1 MDKLDRLDRMV
12 MKYVILAALFI
23 LVIFNYQNIFQM
35 IREFWDIIAPV
46 VYGFVFAYILNL
58 IMVMYE
64 GIWFPE
70 SDNEYL
76 NRVRRPVSI
85 ILALITVIIVIVLIL
100 WLIIP
105 QLISLVQTLL
115 ENLPI
120 MVAYVQ
126 RIIDDLEQVY
136 PEIDTIISNLNINWE
151 NIARD
156 AASFA
161 NNILGSTFT
170 TFQLLTSSLFKLVI
184 ILVVAIY
191 ALLSKEKIQY
201 QIKRMARAYLDKN
214 RYRRIGYVLRVTNES
229 FSSFITGMLLEAIIY
244 GSLVTVGMMLF
255 NFPYAGMIGA
265 LSGALALVPMVG
277 AILSALIGALLIF
290 VQNPIQ
296 GLVFL
301 IFNFLLQQIESNVI
315 YPRVVGGSIG
325 LPGIW
330 TFIAVTIGG
339 GILGP
344 SGFFLGVPIASAVY
358 KLIRTDVEYRELDQS
373 KAVENDLSMSS

>member
-1 MDKLDRLDRMV
+1 MDKLGRLDRMV
-12 MKYVILAALFI
+12 MKYVILAAVFI
-23 LVIFNYQNIFQM
+23 LVIFNYQHIFAGL
-35 IREFWDIIAPV
+35 RELWDVISPV

-64 GIWFPE
+64 GFWFPE
-70 SDNEYL
+70 TDNEL
-76 NRVRRPVSI
+76 LIRARRPVSI
-85 ILALITVIIVIVLIL
+85 LLALITVIIVIVLVL

-115 ENLPI
+115 ENLPL
-120 MVAYVQ
+120 MVEYIQ
-126 RIIDDLEQVY
+126 RWIEDLEEIY
-136 PEIDTIISNLNINWE
+136 PQIDTLINNLNINWE
-151 NIARD
+151 SIARD

-170 TFQLLTSSLFKLVI
+170 TFQLLTSSLFRLVI

-191 ALLSKEKIQY
+191 ALFSKEKIQR
-201 QIKRMARAYLDKN
+201 QVKRVLRAYMKRDHF
-214 RYRRIGYVLRVTNES
+214 RRLKYVLRVTNES
-229 FSSFITGMLLEAIIY
+229 FSSFITGMLIEAIIY
-244 GSLVTVGMMLF
+244 GTLVTVGMMIF

-277 AILSALIGALLIF
+277 AILSAVIGTMLIF

-296 GLVFL
+296 GLF
-301 IFNFLLQQIESNVI
+301 FLLFNIVLQQLESNAI
-315 YPRVVGGSIG
+315 YPRIVGGSIG

-344 SGFFLGVPIASAVY
+344 AGFFLGVPIASVIY
-358 KLIRTDVEYRELDQS
+358 KLIRSNVEYKEHHYELDHES
-373 KAVENDLSMSS
+373 ELTF

>member
-1 MDKLDRLDRMV
+1 MDKLGRLDRMV
-12 MKYVILAALFI
+12 MKYVSLAAVFI
-23 LVIFNYQNIFQM
+23 LVIFNYQHIFAGL
-35 IREFWDIIAPV
+35 RELWDVISPV

-64 GIWFPE
+64 GFWFPE
-70 SDNEYL
+70 TDDEL
-76 NRVRRPVSI
+76 LIRARRPVSI
-85 ILALITVIIVIVLIL
+85 LLALITVIIVIVLVL

-115 ENLPI
+115 ENLPL
-120 MVAYVQ
+120 MVEYIQ
-126 RIIDDLEQVY
+126 RWIEDLEEIY
-136 PEIDTIISNLNINWE
+136 PQIDTLINNLNINWE
-151 NIARD
+151 SIARD

-170 TFQLLTSSLFKLVI
+170 TFQLLTSSLFRLVV

-191 ALLSKEKIQY
+191 ALFSKEKIQR
-201 QIKRMARAYLDKN
+201 QVKRLLRAYMKRDHF
-214 RYRRIGYVLRVTNES
+214 RRLKYVLRVTNES
-229 FSSFITGMLLEAIIY
+229 FSSFITGMLIEAIIY
-244 GSLVTVGMMLF
+244 GTLVTVGMMIF

-277 AILSALIGALLIF
+277 AILSAVIGTMLIF

-296 GLVFL
+296 GLF
-301 IFNFLLQQIESNVI
+301 FLLFNIVLQQLESNAI
-315 YPRVVGGSIG
+315 YPRIVGGSIG

-344 SGFFLGVPIASAVY
+344 AGFFLGVPIASVIY
-358 KLIRTDVEYRELDQS
+358 KLIRSNVEYKEHYYELDHGS
-373 KAVENDLSMSS
+373 ELTF

>member
-1 MDKLDRLDRMV
+1 MDKLGRLDRMV
-12 MKYVILAALFI
+12 MKYVSLAAVFI
-23 LVIFNYQNIFQM
+23 LVIFNYQHIFAGL
-35 IREFWDIIAPV
+35 RELWDVISPV

-64 GIWFPE
+64 GFWFPE
-70 SDNEYL
+70 TDNEL
-76 NRVRRPVSI
+76 LIRARRPVSI
-85 ILALITVIIVIVLIL
+85 LLALITVIIVIVLVL

-115 ENLPI
+115 ENLPL
-120 MVAYVQ
+120 MVEYIQ
-126 RIIDDLEQVY
+126 RWIEDLEEIY
-136 PEIDTIISNLNINWE
+136 PQIDTLINNLNINWE

-170 TFQLLTSSLFKLVI
+170 TFQLLTSSLFRLVI

-191 ALLSKEKIQY
+191 ALFSKEKIQR
-201 QIKRMARAYLDKN
+201 QVKRVLRAYMKRDHF
-214 RYRRIGYVLRVTNES
+214 RRLKYVLRVTNES
-229 FSSFITGMLLEAIIY
+229 FSSFITGMLIEAIIY
-244 GSLVTVGMMLF
+244 GTLVTVGMMIF

-277 AILSALIGALLIF
+277 AILSAVIGTMLIF

-296 GLVFL
+296 GLF
-301 IFNFLLQQIESNVI
+301 FLLFNIVLQQLESNAI
-315 YPRVVGGSIG
+315 YPRIVGGSIG

-344 SGFFLGVPIASAVY
+344 AGFFLGVPIASVIY
-358 KLIRTDVEYRELDQS
+358 KLIRSNVEYKEHYYELDHES
-373 KAVENDLSMSS
+373 ELTF

>member
-1 MDKLDRLDRMV
+1 MDKLGRLDRMV
-12 MKYVILAALFI
+12 MKYVSLAAVFI
-23 LVIFNYQNIFQM
+23 LVIFNYQHIFAGL
-35 IREFWDIIAPV
+35 RELWDVISPV

-64 GIWFPE
+64 GFWFPE
-70 SDNEYL
+70 TDNEL
-76 NRVRRPVSI
+76 LIRARRPVSI
-85 ILALITVIIVIVLIL
+85 LLALITVIIVIVLVL

-115 ENLPI
+115 ENLPL
-120 MVAYVQ
+120 MVEYIQ
-126 RIIDDLEQVY
+126 RWIEDLEEIY
-136 PEIDTIISNLNINWE
+136 PQIDTLINNLNINWE

-170 TFQLLTSSLFKLVI
+170 TFQLLTSSLFRLVV

-191 ALLSKEKIQY
+191 ALLSKEKIQR
-201 QIKRMARAYLDKN
+201 QVKRVLRAYMKRDHF
-214 RYRRIGYVLRVTNES
+214 RRLKYVLRVTNES
-229 FSSFITGMLLEAIIY
+229 FSSFITGMLIEAIIY
-244 GSLVTVGMMLF
+244 GTLVTVGMMIF

-277 AILSALIGALLIF
+277 AILSAVIGTMLIF

-296 GLVFL
+296 GLF
-301 IFNFLLQQIESNVI
+301 FLLFNIVLQQLESNAI
-315 YPRVVGGSIG
+315 YPRIVGGSIG

-339 GILGP
+339 GLLGP
-344 SGFFLGVPIASAVY
+344 AGFFLGVPIASVIY
-358 KLIRTDVEYRELDQS
+358 KLIRSNVEYKEHYYELDLES
-373 KAVENDLSMSS
+373 ELTF

>member
-1 MDKLDRLDRMV
+1 MDKLGRLDRMV
-12 MKYVILAALFI
+12 MKYVSLAAVFI
-23 LVIFNYQNIFQM
+23 LVIFNYQHIFAGL
-35 IREFWDIIAPV
+35 RELWDVISPV

-64 GIWFPE
+64 GFWFPE
-70 SDNEYL
+70 TDDEL
-76 NRVRRPVSI
+76 LIRARRPVSI
-85 ILALITVIIVIVLIL
+85 LLALITVIIVIVLVL

-115 ENLPI
+115 ENLPL
-120 MVAYVQ
+120 MVEYIQ
-126 RIIDDLEQVY
+126 RWIEDLEEIY
-136 PEIDTIISNLNINWE
+136 PQIDTLINNLNINWE
-151 NIARD
+151 SIARD

-170 TFQLLTSSLFKLVI
+170 TFQLLTSSLFRLVV
-184 ILVVAIY
+184 ILVVAIH
-191 ALLSKEKIQY
+191 ALFSKEKIQR
-201 QIKRMARAYLDKN
+201 QVKRVLRAYMKRDHF
-214 RYRRIGYVLRVTNES
+214 RRLKYVLRVTNES
-229 FSSFITGMLLEAIIY
+229 FSSFITGMLIEAIIY
-244 GSLVTVGMMLF
+244 GTLVTVGMMIF

-277 AILSALIGALLIF
+277 AILSAVIGTMLIF

-296 GLVFL
+296 GLF
-301 IFNFLLQQIESNVI
+301 FLLFNIVLQQLESNAI
-315 YPRVVGGSIG
+315 YPRIVGGSIG

-344 SGFFLGVPIASAVY
+344 AGFFLGVPIASVIY
-358 KLIRTDVEYRELDQS
+358 KLIRSNVEYKEHYYELDHGN
-373 KAVENDLSMSS
+373 ELTF

>member
-1 MDKLDRLDRMV
+1 MDKLGRLDRMV
-12 MKYVILAALFI
+12 MKYVSLAAVFI
-23 LVIFNYQNIFQM
+23 LVIFNYQHIFAGL
-35 IREFWDIIAPV
+35 RELWDVISPV

-64 GIWFPE
+64 GFWFPE
-70 SDNEYL
+70 TDNEL
-76 NRVRRPVSI
+76 LIRARRPVSI
-85 ILALITVIIVIVLIL
+85 LLALITVIIVIVLVL

-115 ENLPI
+115 ENLPL
-120 MVAYVQ
+120 MVEYIQ
-126 RIIDDLEQVY
+126 RWIEDLEEIY
-136 PEIDTIISNLNINWE
+136 PQIDTLINNLNINWE

-170 TFQLLTSSLFKLVI
+170 TFQLLTSSLFRLVV

-191 ALLSKEKIQY
+191 ALFSKEKIQR
-201 QIKRMARAYLDKN
+201 QVKRVLRAYMKRDHF
-214 RYRRIGYVLRVTNES
+214 RRLKYVLRVTNES
-229 FSSFITGMLLEAIIY
+229 FSSFITGMLIEAIIY
-244 GSLVTVGMMLF
+244 GTLVTVGMMIF

-277 AILSALIGALLIF
+277 AILSAVIGTMLIF

-296 GLVFL
+296 GLF
-301 IFNFLLQQIESNVI
+301 FLLFNIVLQQLESNAI
-315 YPRVVGGSIG
+315 YPRIVGGSIG

-344 SGFFLGVPIASAVY
+344 AGFFLGVPIASVIY
-358 KLIRTDVEYRELDQS
+358 KLIRSNVEYKEHYYEVDHESELTF
-373 KAVENDLSMSS
+373 

>member
-12 MKYVILAALFI
+12 MKYVSLAAVFI
-23 LVIFNYQNIFQM
+23 LVIFNYQHIFAGL
-35 IREFWDIIAPV
+35 RELWDVISPV

-64 GIWFPE
+64 GFWFPE
-70 SDNEYL
+70 TDNEL
-76 NRVRRPVSI
+76 LIRARRPVSI
-85 ILALITVIIVIVLIL
+85 LLALITVIIVIVLVL

-115 ENLPI
+115 ENLPL
-120 MVAYVQ
+120 MVEYIQ
-126 RIIDDLEQVY
+126 RWIEDLEEIY
-136 PEIDTIISNLNINWE
+136 PQIDTLINNLNINWE

-170 TFQLLTSSLFKLVI
+170 TFQLLTSSLFRLVV

-191 ALLSKEKIQY
+191 ALFSKEKIQR
-201 QIKRMARAYLDKN
+201 QVKRVLRAYMKRDHF
-214 RYRRIGYVLRVTNES
+214 RRLKYVLRVTNES
-229 FSSFITGMLLEAIIY
+229 FSSFITGMLIEAIIY
-244 GSLVTVGMMLF
+244 GTLVTVGMMIF

-277 AILSALIGALLIF
+277 AILSAVIGTMLIF

-296 GLVFL
+296 GLF
-301 IFNFLLQQIESNVI
+301 FLLFNIVLQQLESNAI
-315 YPRVVGGSIG
+315 YPRIVGGSIG

-344 SGFFLGVPIASAVY
+344 AGFFLGVPIASVIY
-358 KLIRTDVEYRELDQS
+358 KLIRSNVEYKEHHYELDHES
-373 KAVENDLSMSS
+373 ELTF

>member
-12 MKYVILAALFI
+12 MKYVSLAAVFI
-23 LVIFNYQNIFQM
+23 LVIFNYQHIFAGL
-35 IREFWDIIAPV
+35 RELWDIISPV

-64 GIWFPE
+64 GFWFPE
-70 SDNEYL
+70 TDNEL
-76 NRVRRPVSI
+76 LIRARRPVSI
-85 ILALITVIIVIVLIL
+85 LLALITVIIVIVLVL

-115 ENLPI
+115 ENLPL
-120 MVAYVQ
+120 MVEYIQ
-126 RIIDDLEQVY
+126 RWIEDLEEIY
-136 PEIDTIISNLNINWE
+136 PQIDTLINNLNINWE
-151 NIARD
+151 SIARD

-170 TFQLLTSSLFKLVI
+170 TFQLLTSSLFRLVV
-184 ILVVAIY
+184 ILVVAIH
-191 ALLSKEKIQY
+191 ALFSKEKIQR
-201 QIKRMARAYLDKN
+201 QVKRVLRAYMKRDHF
-214 RYRRIGYVLRVTNES
+214 RRLKYVLRVTNES
-229 FSSFITGMLLEAIIY
+229 FSSFITGMLIEAIIY
-244 GSLVTVGMMLF
+244 GTLVTVGMMIF

-277 AILSALIGALLIF
+277 AILSAVIGTMLIF

-296 GLVFL
+296 GLF
-301 IFNFLLQQIESNVI
+301 FLLFNIVLQQLESNAI
-315 YPRVVGGSIG
+315 YPRIVGGSIG

-344 SGFFLGVPIASAVY
+344 AGFFLGVPIASVIY
-358 KLIRTDVEYRELDQS
+358 KLIRSNVEYKEHYYELDHGS
-373 KAVENDLSMSS
+373 ELTF

>member
-1 MDKLDRLDRMV
+1 MDKLGRLDRMV
-12 MKYVILAALFI
+12 MKYVILAAVFI
-23 LVIFNYQNIFQM
+23 LVIFNYQHIFAGL
-35 IREFWDIIAPV
+35 RELWDIISPV

-64 GIWFPE
+64 GFWFPE
-70 SDNEYL
+70 TDNEL
-76 NRVRRPVSI
+76 LIRARRPVSI
-85 ILALITVIIVIVLIL
+85 LLALITVIIVIVLVL

-115 ENLPI
+115 ENLPL
-120 MVAYVQ
+120 MVEYIQ
-126 RIIDDLEQVY
+126 RWIEDLEEIY
-136 PEIDTIISNLNINWE
+136 PQIDTLINNLNINWE
-151 NIARD
+151 SIARD

-170 TFQLLTSSLFKLVI
+170 TFQLLTSSLFRLVI

-191 ALLSKEKIQY
+191 ALFSKEKIQR
-201 QIKRMARAYLDKN
+201 QVKRVLRAYMKRDHF
-214 RYRRIGYVLRVTNES
+214 RRLKYVLRVTNES
-229 FSSFITGMLLEAIIY
+229 FSSFITGMLIEAIIY
-244 GSLVTVGMMLF
+244 GSLVTVGMMIF

-277 AILSALIGALLIF
+277 AILSAVIGTMLIF

-296 GLVFL
+296 GLF
-301 IFNFLLQQIESNVI
+301 FLLFNIVLQQLESNAI
-315 YPRVVGGSIG
+315 YPRIVGGSIG

-344 SGFFLGVPIASAVY
+344 AGFFLGVPIASVIY
-358 KLIRTDVEYRELDQS
+358 KLIRSNVEYKEHYYELDHES
-373 KAVENDLSMSS
+373 ELTF

>member
-1 MDKLDRLDRMV
+1 MDKLGRLDRMV
-12 MKYVILAALFI
+12 MKYVSLAAVFI
-23 LVIFNYQNIFQM
+23 LVIFNYQHIFAGL
-35 IREFWDIIAPV
+35 RELWDVISPV

-64 GIWFPE
+64 GVWFPE
-70 SDNEYL
+70 TDNEL
-76 NRVRRPVSI
+76 LIRARRPVSI
-85 ILALITVIIVIVLIL
+85 LLALITVIIVIVLVL

-115 ENLPI
+115 ENLPL
-120 MVAYVQ
+120 MVEYIQ
-126 RIIDDLEQVY
+126 RWIEDLEEIY
-136 PEIDTIISNLNINWE
+136 PQIDTLLNNLNINWE

-170 TFQLLTSSLFKLVI
+170 TFQLLTSSLFRLVV

-191 ALLSKEKIQY
+191 ALFSKEKIQR
-201 QIKRMARAYLDKN
+201 QVKRVLRAYMKRDHF
-214 RYRRIGYVLRVTNES
+214 RRLKYVLRVTNES
-229 FSSFITGMLLEAIIY
+229 FSSFITGMLIEAIIY
-244 GSLVTVGMMLF
+244 GTLVTVGMMIF

-277 AILSALIGALLIF
+277 AILSAVIGTMLIF

-296 GLVFL
+296 GLF
-301 IFNFLLQQIESNVI
+301 FLLFNIVLQQLESNAI
-315 YPRVVGGSIG
+315 YPRIVGGSIG

-344 SGFFLGVPIASAVY
+344 AGFFLGVPIASVIY
-358 KLIRTDVEYRELDQS
+358 KLIRSNVEYKEHYYELDHES
-373 KAVENDLSMSS
+373 ELTF

>member
-12 MKYVILAALFI
+12 MKYVSLAAVFI
-23 LVIFNYQNIFQM
+23 LVIFNYQHIFAGL
-35 IREFWDIIAPV
+35 RELWDVISPV

-64 GIWFPE
+64 GFWFPE
-70 SDNEYL
+70 TDNEL
-76 NRVRRPVSI
+76 LIRARRPVSI
-85 ILALITVIIVIVLIL
+85 LLALITVIIVIVLVL

-115 ENLPI
+115 ENLPL
-120 MVAYVQ
+120 MVEYIQ
-126 RIIDDLEQVY
+126 RWIEDLEEIY
-136 PEIDTIISNLNINWE
+136 PQIDTLINNLNINWE

-170 TFQLLTSSLFKLVI
+170 TFQLLTSSLFRLVI

-191 ALLSKEKIQY
+191 ALFSKEKIQR
-201 QIKRMARAYLDKN
+201 QVKRVLRAYMKRDHF
-214 RYRRIGYVLRVTNES
+214 RRLKYVLRVTNES
-229 FSSFITGMLLEAIIY
+229 FSSFITGMLIEAIIY
-244 GSLVTVGMMLF
+244 GTLVTVGMMIF

-277 AILSALIGALLIF
+277 AILSAVIGTMLIF

-296 GLVFL
+296 GLF
-301 IFNFLLQQIESNVI
+301 FLLFNIVLQQLESNAI
-315 YPRVVGGSIG
+315 YPRIVGGSIG

-344 SGFFLGVPIASAVY
+344 AGFFLGVPIASVIY
-358 KLIRTDVEYRELDQS
+358 KLIRSNVEYKEHYYELDHES
-373 KAVENDLSMSS
+373 ELTF